1 MGFAYHTMAS
11 SSLSPSKA
19 NTSFMLAL
27 SKQLGDKD
35 KTANVFFSPFSVSA
49 GLGMVMLG
57 AREKK
62 KKEGV
67 GSGFK
72 LRHVLSELG
81 VLCFSEPQEPPQ
93 PLQPQEPEAEGKEE
107 AQPPQTQTLLSKQSP
122 MQSQMQTRLQ
132 LQTQI
137 QRSSRLPRYLIKC
150 LKPQDFQDDVH
161 SGFAQVLKEL
171 NKADAPY
178 ALSVANRLF
187 GSSPMS
193 SLSFVA
199 DIKKN
204 YNADLES
211 VDFQSSLEETRVKIN
226 SWWRSRHKVDKIKD
240 LLSQGALDVLTKL
253 VLVNAVYFKG
263 NWNKRFEEDATVD
276 AQFRINK
283 NDTKPVKMM
292 CQKSKF
298 SHAAFPE
305 ANLQILEMPYKGDD
319 LSMLIFLPDEIAD
332 DTTGLEKLEKELT
345 YEKFVEWT
353 RPDLMGQAEVEV
365 KLPRFKM
372 EETYDVNDVLK
383 SMGMEDAFDVTK
395 SNFSGISP
403 ANDLVLSKVIHKA
416 FVEVNE
422 EGTEAAAATGATMDV
437 RTVII
442 PAVFN
447 ADHPFLFYIRHN
459 PTKTVLFAGRFCCPE

>member
-1 MGFAYHTMAS
+1 MAS

-57 AREKK
+57 AR
-62 KKEGV
+62 GTTAAQM
-67 GSGFK
+67 
-72 LRHVLSELG
+72 SE

-193 SLSFVA
+193 SL
-199 DIKKN
+199 
-204 YNADLES
+204 
-211 VDFQSSLEETRVKIN
+211 R
-226 SWWRSRHKVDKIKD
+226 
-240 LLSQGALDVLTKL
+240 AL
-253 VLVNAVYFKG
+253 
-263 NWNKRFEEDATVD
+263 
-276 AQFRINK
+276 
-283 NDTKPVKMM
+283 
-292 CQKSKF
+292 
-298 SHAAFPE
+298 
-305 ANLQILEMPYKGDD
+305 
-319 LSMLIFLPDEIAD
+319 
-332 DTTGLEKLEKELT
+332 
-345 YEKFVEWT
+345 
-353 RPDLMGQAEVEV
+353 
-365 KLPRFKM
+365 
-372 EETYDVNDVLK
+372 
-383 SMGMEDAFDVTK
+383 
-395 SNFSGISP
+395 
-403 ANDLVLSKVIHKA
+403 
-416 FVEVNE
+416 
-422 EGTEAAAATGATMDV
+422 
-437 RTVII
+437 
-442 PAVFN
+442 
-447 ADHPFLFYIRHN
+447 
-459 PTKTVLFAGRFCCPE
+459 